1 MIKSL
6 STTSQLFQPA
16 ATAKPELSAAAQ
28 KFEALFLRQLIGSM
42 RQAKLAEDI
51 FGSSASDSFREMAD
65 ARVADSMAS
74 LKQFGI
80 AHLLEKQF
88 ERPQETIDD

>member
-1 MIKSL
+1 MIEPIARISH
-6 STTSQLFQPA
+6 SARPA
-16 ATAKPELSAAAQ
+16 AKAQADLSVTAQ

-42 RQAKLAEDI
+42 RQAKLADDI

-65 ARVADSMAS
+65 SQVADSMAK

-88 ERPQETIDD
+88 ERPSGDDR